1 MEGVGAISALF
12 AARNEDNSNNVLR
25 RLGALARGETMA
37 ELRLIAL
44 SECLNDDQLT
54 ELKQKLVDFGVTE
67 LVDSDDAVDLDDT
80 LSEDQLTDF
89 LDRLEAH
96 DIAADI
102 YLPVEFEGR
111 VGVGEQTF
119 GSVHA
124 LAEALE
130 EIREELDID
139 EPSASDGDDEMD
151 LEMIEEQLSYAWQ
164 VFTRAAN
171 ACIDRQIPLHV
182 IP

>member
-1 MEGVGAISALF
+1 
-12 AARNEDNSNNVLR
+12 
-25 RLGALARGETMA
+25 MA
-37 ELRLIAL
+37 ELRLISL
-44 SECLNDDQLT
+44 TESLNDEQLR
-54 ELKQKLVDFGVTE
+54 ELKQKLIDFGVSE
-67 LVDSDDAVDLDDT
+67 LVDAEDAVDLDDT

-89 LDRLEAH
+89 MDRLEAH
-96 DIAADI
+96 DVAADI

-111 VGVGEQTF
+111 VNVGEQTF
-119 GSVHA
+119 GSVHG
-124 LAEALE
+124 LVEALE

-139 EPSASDGDDEMD
+139 ESSAGDGDDDMD
-151 LEMIEEQLSYAWQ
+151 LEMIEEQLSYAWT